1 MENQF
6 ETISSAQRNVR
17 AVLIAWLAMALLA
30 LLGLKVS
37 IVTWVFFEGMVAISC
52 LAGLFLT
59 AKGKWR
65 MRFEGTLLTITNTA
79 NHSQYYLNDLKKS
92 DFIFS
97 QSSAQKKKNCAH
109 LKIVGSSAVF
119 NDVQNFEELKA
130 YLDQNFS

>member
-17 AVLIAWLAMALLA
+17 TVLFVWLAMALLA

-52 LAGLFLT
+52 LAALFLT

-65 MRFEGTLLTITNTA
+65 MRNVQMMDWLQACLASLE
-79 NHSQYYLNDLKKS
+79 
-92 DFIFS
+92 
-97 QSSAQKKKNCAH
+97 AQR
-109 LKIVGSSAVF
+109 
-119 NDVQNFEELKA
+119 
-130 YLDQNFS
+130 